1 MIPGHPSRTKGGA
14 KTAFRTLAAVLLG
27 SACGQAPAAG
37 GAGPEPV
44 TPQAAQGTQGTDPE
58 SAAPV
63 ASPRPVQ
70 VTPPQPVQ
78 NDPNKPEADQP
89 SASPAPDDPQM
100 IAGGQRM
107 YKDYC
112 QRCHGL
118 NMVSAGGAFFD
129 LRTFPT
135 DQKSRFVNS
144 VIHGKRAMPAWGGVL
159 KQDEIDSLW
168 AYVSSR
174 AGKR

>member
-1 MIPGHPSRTKGGA
+1 MREGA
-14 KTAFRTLAAVLLG
+14 RIALRTLAAVLLG
-27 SACGQAPAAG
+27 SAAGQAPAAG
-37 GAGPEPV
+37 VTAPESVNPPAAESMPLNPAGPAV
-44 TPQAAQGTQGTDPE
+44 
-58 SAAPV
+58 
-63 ASPRPVQ
+63 
-70 VTPPQPVQ
+70 PPQPGQVTSPPQVQ
-78 NDPNKPEADQP
+78 SDPNKPEADQS
-89 SASPAPDDPQM
+89 SASPSPADPQM

-118 NMVSAGGAFFD
+118 NMVSPGGAFFD

-144 VIHGKRAMPAWGGVL
+144 VVHGKRAMPAWGGVL

-174 AGKR
+174 AAKP